1 MHQYNFTDKSSP
13 LLVEQYRTTKMYAQ
27 HHSIITR
34 VESTIPVPVLPAFLR
49 FGLGRRFERRL
60 GCLLSPASLEVPR
73 GELDVDWTEEAPLE
87 LDELTVL
94 AMTEAG

>member
-1 MHQYNFTDKSSP
+1 MHSITG
-13 LLVEQYRTTKMYAQ
+13 
-27 HHSIITR
+27 IITR
-34 VESTIPVPVLPAFLR
+34 AESTIPVPVLPAFLR

-87 LDELTVL
+87 VDELTVL
-94 AMTEAG
+94 AMTEAE

>member
-1 MHQYNFTDKSSP
+1 MHSITG
-13 LLVEQYRTTKMYAQ
+13 
-27 HHSIITR
+27 IITR
-34 VESTIPVPVLPAFLR
+34 AESTIPVPVLPAFLR

-60 GCLLSPASLEVPR
+60 GCLLSPASLEVLR

-94 AMTEAG
+94 AMTEVG

>member
-1 MHQYNFTDKSSP
+1 M
-13 LLVEQYRTTKMYAQ
+13 TTSMYAQ

-34 VESTIPVPVLPAFLR
+34 LESTIHVPVLPVFLR

>member
-1 MHQYNFTDKSSP
+1 M
-13 LLVEQYRTTKMYAQ
+13 TTSMYAQ

-34 VESTIPVPVLPAFLR
+34 LESTIPVPVVPVFLR

>member
-1 MHQYNFTDKSSP
+1 
-13 LLVEQYRTTKMYAQ
+13 MYAW

-34 VESTIPVPVLPAFLR
+34 VESTIPVPVLPVFLR

-60 GCLLSPASLEVPR
+60 GCLLSLASLEVPR

>member
-1 MHQYNFTDKSSP
+1 MHSITG
-13 LLVEQYRTTKMYAQ
+13 
-27 HHSIITR
+27 IITR
-34 VESTIPVPVLPAFLR
+34 AESTIPVPVLPVFLR

-73 GELDVDWTEEAPLE
+73 GELDMDWTEEAPLE

>member
-1 MHQYNFTDKSSP
+1 M
-13 LLVEQYRTTKMYAQ
+13 TTSMYAQ

-34 VESTIPVPVLPAFLR
+34 LGSTIPVPVLPVFLR

>member
-1 MHQYNFTDKSSP
+1 M
-13 LLVEQYRTTKMYAQ
+13 TTRMYAQ

-34 VESTIPVPVLPAFLR
+34 LESTIPVPVLPVFLR

-73 GELDVDWTEEAPLE
+73 GELDMDWTEEAPLE